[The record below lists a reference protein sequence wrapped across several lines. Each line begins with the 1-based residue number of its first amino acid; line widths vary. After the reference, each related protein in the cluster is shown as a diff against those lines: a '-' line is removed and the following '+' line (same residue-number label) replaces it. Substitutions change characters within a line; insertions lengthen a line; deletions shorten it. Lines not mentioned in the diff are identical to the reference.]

1 MAAAVPRPGDA
12 GALPVV
18 VVTIHNALEA
28 LDACLASLE
37 RTLPA
42 GAKVLLAD
50 DASPDPRIN
59 PMARGWCYRSALDA
73 RYVRRELNMGYPAN
87 CNAAFAETGDA
98 DVVLLDSDTV
108 VTPGWLQQL
117 ARCAASDPRI
127 ATATPWSNN
136 ADTCSFPRLGEP
148 NPAPDHPESLAEAAA
163 MASPAWPD
171 IPAAAGFC
179 MYVRRAALRQLGGF
193 DAATFGIGGGEQDD
207 FCLRAAAMGWRNVL
221 CDTAY
226 VVHQGGASF
235 GAIDLPPDGDNLGRL
250 LARWPTYHEQVAR
263 FLLDDPLRPHRARLQ
278 ENLDALLRSGPQR
291 DLFG

>member
-1 MAAAVPRPGDA
+1 MARDVPPTGAAGP
-12 GALPVV
+12 LPTV
-18 VVTIHNALEA
+18 VVTVHNALEA

-42 GAKVLLAD
+42 GSQVLLAD
-50 DASPDPRIN
+50 DASTDPRIN
-59 PMARGWCYRSALDA
+59 PMVRGWCYRSALEA

-87 CNAAFAETGDA
+87 CNAAFAEAGDA

-117 ARCAASDPRI
+117 VRCAASDPRI
-127 ATATPWSNN
+127 ATITPWSNN
-136 ADTCSFPRLGEP
+136 AELTSFPRPGEP
-148 NPAPDHPESLAEAAA
+148 NPAPEHPDTLAEAAA
-163 MASPAWPD
+163 MTAPAWPEL
-171 IPAAAGFC
+171 PAAGGFC

-207 FCLRAAAMGWRNVL
+207 FSLRAAAMGWRNVL

-226 VVHQGGASF
+226 VVHHGGASF
-235 GAIDLPPDGDNLGRL
+235 GAIGLPAGGDNLARL

-278 ENLDALLRSGPQR
+278 ENLDALARSGPQR